1 MIQRTIITLILLL
14 TSLPAVLA
22 GEFAEDSTMLVVA
35 EGLAD
40 GNFYK
45 DRRVAYDEALKDAK
59 RQVLDKAVGA
69 FVDAR
74 TRIENFQ
81 TISDTLETRY
91 QGFIKRLVKVV
102 DGGVRDDD
110 FYHVWVKAEV
120 STQPLAESMVQFSR
134 SQRKGMIQSHGN
146 PTFAVD
152 IEVLS
157 HDTEQI
163 LQRCDVCETEIA
175 GQLSE
180 FGYRLVDWRRMEED
194 LAQRMQLMRLEQG
207 EVEAARY
214 GVGRKPVDVM
224 VTGQVKLRRNRPV
237 TVAGMRVQTVSLTS
251 WSVRA
256 VATQTNEI
264 IFSRNF
270 RAERT
275 AYNDED
281 QAILAVGRKAGKL
294 FSDKVFKEYVGTPTR
309 LLTLGIYGLAER
321 RIAQDMKR
329 DLLAARSIVGAR
341 FKDFH
346 RGAEAMFEIDYVGT
360 REEFANFLSSE
371 LLKGL
376 NRKYGEAT
384 FAIVR
389 ESGDLVHVKVLKP
402 DNVTRDAVNKGPT
415 LAMTTASPA
424 RAKTIIKSQAT
435 LDKVLAYNE
444 DLPGQLDD
452 L

>member
-1 MIQRTIITLILLL
+1 MIQRTLITLIFIFM
-14 TSLPAVLA
+14 TMPSVA
-22 GEFAEDSTMLVVA
+22 GDWADDASMVVVA

-45 DRRVAYDEALKDAK
+45 DRRVAYDEAIKDAK

-69 FVDAR
+69 FVDSS

-81 TISDTLETRY
+81 TIADTIETRY

-102 DGGVRDDD
+102 DGGVQDDG

-120 STQPLAESMVQFSR
+120 ATTPLAESMGQFSR
-134 SQRKGMIQSHGN
+134 SQRQGMIRSQGN
-146 PTFAVD
+146 PSFAVD

-157 HDTEQI
+157 HETDQL

-180 FGYRLVDWRRMEED
+180 FGYRLVDWRRMEDD
-194 LAQRMQLMRLEQG
+194 LEQRMQLMRLEQG

-224 VTGQVKLRRNRPV
+224 ITGQVKLKRNRAIP
-237 TVAGMRVQTVSLTS
+237 VAGMMVQTVSLTS

-294 FSDKVFKEYVGTPTR
+294 FSDKVFKDYVSTPSR
-309 LLTLGIYGLAER
+309 VLNLGIYGLKER

-329 DLLAARSIVGAR
+329 DLLAARSIIGAR

-346 RGAEAMFEIDYVGT
+346 RGAEALFEIDYVGT
-360 REEFANFLSSE
+360 REEFANFLSSQ
-371 LLKGL
+371 LLTGL
-376 NRKYGEAT
+376 NRKYGDDT

-402 DNVTRDAVNKGPT
+402 ENVTSDTIKNGPT

-424 RAKTIIKSQAT
+424 RAKAVIKSQAT
-435 LDKVLAYNE
+435 LDRVSAYNS
-444 DLPGQLDD
+444 DLPNQLDD

>member
-1 MIQRTIITLILLL
+1 MIQRTIITLILIIAA
-14 TSLPAVLA
+14 LPAA
-22 GEFAEDSTMLVVA
+22 ASDFDDSHSMVVVA

-69 FVDAR
+69 FVDSS

-81 TISDTLETRY
+81 TISDTIETRY

-102 DGGVRDDD
+102 DGGVQDDS

-120 STQPLAESMVQFSR
+120 STRPLAESMARFSR
-134 SQRKGMIQSHGN
+134 SQRKGMIRNYGN

-157 HDTEQI
+157 HETDQL

-175 GQLSE
+175 AQLSE

-194 LAQRMQLMRLEQG
+194 LEQRMQLMRLEQG

-237 TVAGMRVQTVSLTS
+237 KVAGMLVQTVSLTS

-294 FSDKVFKEYVGTPTR
+294 FSDKVFKEYVGTPSR
-309 LLTLGIYGLAER
+309 VLTLGIYGLAER

-329 DLLAARSIVGAR
+329 DLLAARSIIGAR

-346 RGAEAMFEIDYVGT
+346 RGAEALFEIDYVGS

-376 NRKYGEAT
+376 NRKYGDGT
-384 FAIVR
+384 FAIIR

-402 DNVTRDAVNKGPT
+402 ENVTRDAINQGPT
-415 LAMTTASPA
+415 LAMATASPA
-424 RAKTIIKSQAT
+424 RAKTIIKSQET
-435 LDKVLAYNE
+435 LDKVVAYND
-444 DLPGQLDD
+444 DLPSQLDD